1 MNWLLIILLSQER
14 AGCLSQGI
22 TWDLIPRHHSFLPTP
37 SSGSQVVS
45 GPSELSG
52 GQFYPGDP
60 PFLGYI
66 SPAILPFRNWAS
78 HALISLWSEV
88 KVTQLCLTLCDPMD
102 CSPPGSLES
111 PWDSPGKNTGVG
123 GHSLLQGIF
132 PIQTA
137 NPGLLHCRRILDRL
151 SHQGSL
157 DEVQWRETTSAL
169 TGHINSWSSQGPTPR
184 GEMNSLV

>member
-1 MNWLLIILLSQER
+1 M
-14 AGCLSQGI
+14 
-22 TWDLIPRHHSFLPTP
+22 
-37 SSGSQVVS
+37 
-45 GPSELSG
+45 
-52 GQFYPGDP
+52 
-60 PFLGYI
+60 
-66 SPAILPFRNWAS
+66 
-78 HALISLWSEV
+78 

-102 CSPPGSLES
+102 CSPPGSLEG

-157 DEVQWRETTSAL
+157 DEVGKESACSAGDTEDMSL
-169 TGHINSWSSQGPTPR
+169 IPGLGRSPGGSSQEYPLQFS
-184 GEMNSLV
+184 SLKNPMDKGVWQAIVHKVTKET